1 MSQKITG
8 RIVKRL
14 KKPSL
19 HKKELAGIREGQ
31 DAEKDVKTD
40 FVVHSFTDNQPSSVF
55 CKISV
60 GFLCG
65 GRASLLKLLH
75 PFKFNNLIR
84 LYFKSDTEMKIHPDV
99 FYSSGLFVLPVFL
112 SSSILIKGS
121 FL

>member
-40 FVVHSFTDNQPSSVF
+40 FVVHSFTQTINLPLFSVR
-55 CKISV
+55 
-60 GFLCG
+60 FL
-65 GRASLLKLLH
+65 L
-75 PFKFNNLIR
+75 
-84 LYFKSDTEMKIHPDV
+84 
-99 FYSSGLFVLPVFL
+99 
-112 SSSILIKGS
+112 GS
-121 FL
+121 FVGGGLHF